1 MERDTVDEFG
11 YMRRDNLLEKKADLD
26 TQVIILQEQLLLVED
41 KKERARLYSALDALL
56 AEQMQMD
63 DYLAQEEVRAPERG
77 VANFV
82 SQFAGWGDDD
92 EPSSTPLKSFE
103 STDHARSVGD
113 KLADIEPG
121 RLVMLSSAS
130 SLEFGFR
137 WYKLLAGDEETGYFV
152 EDEIRDTIIQ
162 VSKELAQERWIHR
175 PLPSSEIKNYHLGH
189 ETRSLD
195 RIEKKKMVKLLK
207 PGHALCEWFLYF
219 GKDREGNYILWDEY
233 GKEVKVGPG
242 LACEEWAFCEP
253 GQLKGKAW
261 S

>member
-26 TQVIILQEQLLLVED
+26 TQVVILQEQLLLVED
-41 KKERARLYSALDALL
+41 KKERARLYSTLDALL

-63 DYLAQEEVRAPERG
+63 DYLAQEEVRAPETG

-82 SQFAGWGDDD
+82 NQFAGWGDD

-175 PLPSSEIKNYHLGH
+175 PLPNSEIKNYHLGH

-253 GQLKGKAW
+253 GQLKGKVW